1 MKNSFPYLEFI
12 NIAKKCRNN
21 MILDTLEGN
30 SPDLYDALYSN
41 SGSKIYEIKMEL
53 YELKWIES
61 YWKEIEEVI
70 DKKELSVKEK
80 KESISMFS
88 KWYEN
93 FVSAWDY
100 TKFDTVVFEERCKI
114 LHALITVNNDW
125 ENNLKRIKVSFEKS
139 IKLLN
144 DRIKNFEEES

>member
-1 MKNSFPYLEFI
+1 MNKNFPYLEFL
-12 NIAKKCRNN
+12 NIAKECRKN

-41 SGSKIYEIKMEL
+41 FDSKIYEIKMEL

-61 YWKEIEEVI
+61 YWKEIEGVI
-70 DKKELSVKEK
+70 ERREFSVKEK
-80 KESISMFS
+80 KELISMFS

-93 FVSAWDY
+93 FVNAWNY
-100 TKFDTVVFEERCKI
+100 TKFDTVVFEERRKI

-125 ENNLKRIKVSFEKS
+125 ENNLKRMKVSFDKS

-144 DRIKNFEEES
+144 EKIKELEEE

>member
-1 MKNSFPYLEFI
+1 
-12 NIAKKCRNN
+12 